1 MMAVLRLLVLEFE
14 EARDALLT
22 ADPTRFAP
30 MQGEAFAL
38 RKLITR
44 LTTPRPSIPKETPNG

>member
-1 MMAVLRLLVLEFE
+1 MVRLLVLEFE

>member
-1 MMAVLRLLVLEFE
+1 MIRLLRLEFE

-30 MQGEAFAL
+30 LQGEATAL
-38 RKLITR
+38 RHLLTR
-44 LTTPRPSIPKETPNG
+44 LTTPRPMIPKETSNG

>member
-1 MMAVLRLLVLEFE
+1 MAVVRLLVLEFE

-30 MQGEAFAL
+30 LQGEAVAL
-38 RKLITR
+38 RQLITR
-44 LTTPRPSIPKETPNG
+44 LTTPRPMIPKETPNG